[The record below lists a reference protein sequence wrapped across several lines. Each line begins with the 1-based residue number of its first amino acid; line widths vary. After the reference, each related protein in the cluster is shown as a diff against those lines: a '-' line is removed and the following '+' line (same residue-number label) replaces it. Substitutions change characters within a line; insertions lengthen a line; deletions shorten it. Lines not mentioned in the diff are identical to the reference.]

1 MTSDYKKYS
10 LEKLQEWVHDAMN
23 SDASPHEI
31 YSAIREAVR
40 EDYYYHK
47 DCISRATGLLELMS
61 GHRPVAKDWD
71 VWEQH
76 YYPKEYQYTAT
87 GEKFSLQ
94 YTEEELNAMCDK
106 AASDEEK
113 EKCREYNVREAEYYN
128 KGTETDTQHSEH
140 YYDYTRND
148 LTRENPFEPKKWV
161 LPVEQVHD
169 DYFVS
174 FPDDLLE
181 AANLKE
187 GDEVEWVDQG
197 DGSYLLKKVEN
208 SSWVKG
214 SEESKHKTYQEMV
227 ADGWSMTDDGFWI
240 KE

>member
-1 MTSDYKKYS
+1 MSSNPDSSDFNYKDYS
-10 LEKLQEWVHDAMN
+10 LEKLQEWIHDAMN

-31 YSAIREAVR
+31 YSAIRETVR
-40 EDYYYHK
+40 EDYQYHK
-47 DCISRATGLLELMS
+47 DAASRALGLLELLS
-61 GHRPVAKDWD
+61 GHRPVADNSKYDA
-71 VWEQH
+71 WEEY
-76 YYPKEYQYTAT
+76 YYPEEYKESVNLDK
-87 GEKFSLQ
+87 EL
-94 YTEEELNAMCDK
+94 EEIRK
-106 AASDEEK
+106 Q
-113 EKCREYNVREAEYYN
+113 
-128 KGTETDTQHSEH
+128 GG
-140 YYDYTRND
+140 YDWT
-148 LTRENPFEPKKWV
+148 PEPAKKKWV
-161 LPVEQVHD
+161 LPVEQFAGSEE
-169 DYFVS
+169 YLIS

>member
-47 DCISRATGLLELMS
+47 DCISRASGLLELLS
-61 GHRPVAKDWD
+61 GHRPVKDESVDDGMRPWGHSD
-71 VWEQH
+71 L
-76 YYPKEYQYTAT
+76 EY
-87 GEKFSLQ
+87 GLQ
-94 YTEEELNAMCDK
+94 YTDEEINAMCD
-106 AASDEEK
+106 AAEEQEK
-113 EKCREYNVREAEYYN
+113 EK
-128 KGTETDTQHSEH
+128 HSEH

-148 LTRENPFEPKKWV
+148 LNRKNPFLTYNQAVAAGWTMTDDGFWMPPQEKKKWV
-161 LPVEQVHD
+161 LPVEEVRD
-169 DYFVS
+169 EDTDKDEYCIT

-187 GDEVEWVDQG
+187 NDLIEWVDQG
-197 DGSYLLKKVEN
+197 NGSYLLKKVE
-208 SSWVKG
+208 KQM
-214 SEESKHKTYQEMV
+214 TYDE
-227 ADGWSMTDDGFWI
+227 AIAAGWTMTADGFWI

>member
-47 DCISRATGLLELMS
+47 DCISRAYELLALLNGNGE
-61 GHRPVAKDWD
+61 GHIQAYDEYVEKKENLVCDKDNPSPECQGAWND
-71 VWEQH
+71 FWEEH
-76 YYPKEYQYTAT
+76 YYPEEHANSITNSVDLQKEIEEIPKEGGYEWTPST
-87 GEKFSLQ
+87 KSEK
-94 YTEEELNAMCDK
+94 
-106 AASDEEK
+106 
-113 EKCREYNVREAEYYN
+113 
-128 KGTETDTQHSEH
+128 SEH

-148 LTRENPFEPKKWV
+148 PNRKNPFEKTKKWV
-161 LPVEQVHD
+161 LPVEEVRD
-169 DYFVS
+169 EDTGEDEYCIT

-187 GDEVEWVDQG
+187 GDVIEWVDQG
-197 DGSYLLKKVEN
+197 DGSYLLKKHVER
-208 SSWVKG
+208 
-214 SEESKHKTYQEMV
+214 YR
-227 ADGWSMTDDGFWI
+227 F
-240 KE
+240 

>member
-47 DCISRATGLLELMS
+47 DCISRASGLLELLS
-61 GHRPVAKDWD
+61 GHRPVKDKELFEAVIAEKKYYEGYD
-71 VWEQH
+71 DFECPLPEQH
-76 YYPKEYQYTAT
+76 TGSTVSSLEYIKAKIEANSAWNDGWTQQYYQKIVDEY
-87 GEKFSLQ
+87 
-94 YTEEELNAMCDK
+94 
-106 AASDEEK
+106 
-113 EKCREYNVREAEYYN
+113 EA
-128 KGTETDTQHSEH
+128 KQ
-140 YYDYTRND
+140 
-148 LTRENPFEPKKWV
+148 PKKWV
-161 LPVEQVHD
+161 LPVQECKD
-169 DYFVS
+169 SDTDETEYFVS

-187 GDEVEWVDQG
+187 GDQVEWVDQG
-197 DGSYLLKKVEN
+197 DGSYLIKKVPM
-208 SSWVKG
+208 
-214 SEESKHKTYQEMV
+214 TYNEMV
-227 ADGWSMTDDGFWI
+227 AAGWTMTADGFWI

>member
-10 LEKLQEWVHDAMN
+10 LEKLQEWIHDAMN

-47 DCISRATGLLELMS
+47 DCISRASGLLELLS
-61 GHRPVAKDWD
+61 GHRPVKDESVDDGMRPWGHSD
-71 VWEQH
+71 LEYQIAQNKRLSCDKDDKSPECQEAWNSFWEEH
-76 YYPKEYQYTAT
+76 YYP
-87 GEKFSLQ
+87 
-94 YTEEELNAMCDK
+94 EE
-106 AASDEEK
+106 
-113 EKCREYNVREAEYYN
+113 
-128 KGTETDTQHSEH
+128 HSKY

-148 LTRENPFEPKKWV
+148 PNRKNPFESKKKWV
-161 LPVEQVHD
+161 LPVEEVKD
-169 DYFVS
+169 EDTDENIYCVS

-187 GDEVEWVDQG
+187 GDLIEWVDQG
-197 DGSYLLKKVEN
+197 DGSYLIKKTPR
-208 SSWVKG
+208 
-214 SEESKHKTYQEMV
+214 TYDEMI
-227 ADGWSMTDDGFWI
+227 ADGWTMTADGFWI

>member
-10 LEKLQEWVHDAMN
+10 LEKLQEWIHDAMN

-47 DCISRATGLLELMS
+47 DCISRASGLLELLS
-61 GHRPVAKDWD
+61 GHRPVKDESVDDGMRPWGHSD
-71 VWEQH
+71 LEYQIAQNKRLSCDKDDKSPECQEAWNNFWEEH
-76 YYPKEYQYTAT
+76 YYP
-87 GEKFSLQ
+87 
-94 YTEEELNAMCDK
+94 EE
-106 AASDEEK
+106 
-113 EKCREYNVREAEYYN
+113 
-128 KGTETDTQHSEH
+128 HSKY

-148 LTRENPFEPKKWV
+148 PNRKNPFESKKKWV
-161 LPVEQVHD
+161 LPVEEVKD
-169 DYFVS
+169 EDTDENIYCVS

-187 GDEVEWVDQG
+187 GDLIEWVDQG
-197 DGSYLLKKVEN
+197 DGSYLIKKTPR
-208 SSWVKG
+208 
-214 SEESKHKTYQEMV
+214 TYDEMI
-227 ADGWSMTDDGFWI
+227 ADGWTMTADGFWI